1 MDINSY
7 SSEKFL
13 KDMIETLTLL
23 SSNDLG
29 KLEDAIKEEV
39 EKRQNQHFIE
49 LRKNA
54 IQALRDFFDAG
65 GYILNNK
72 DNYNWGLD
80 EELMSSGEEDHCIFL
95 R

>member
-1 MDINSY
+1 MEVNSY

-23 SSNDLG
+23 SSKDLD
-29 KLEDAIKEEV
+29 KLQDAIAEEV
-39 EKRQNQHFIE
+39 ERRKNERFIE

-54 IQALRDFFDAG
+54 INAMREYFQAG
-65 GYILNNK
+65 GCIMD
-72 DNYNWGLD
+72 DNDNCSLGLD
-80 EELMSSGEEDHCIFL
+80 DDRLLYDDENSIYL